1 MGDWKLNQELKKKR
15 GNPAWVKGVSA
26 NPAGRPLGSRH
37 AISTGVL
44 TEFSALVNS
53 DEAATSLRTLMIED
67 AGRFWTIAASLLPR
81 EVAMT
86 VQQRLPGNLSADQ
99 WQRLTGL
106 LAIAEA
112 AGAKGT
118 PEEVAA
124 RIERAL
130 HAEFA
135 APPEPLA
142 IEHKPALPPP
152 PYGQAETSSASVT

>member
-1 MGDWKLNQELKKKR
+1 
-15 GNPAWVKGVSA
+15 
-26 NPAGRPLGSRH
+26 
-37 AISTGVL
+37 L

-53 DEAATSLRTLMIED
+53 DEAAASLRALMIAD
-67 AGRFWTIAASLLPR
+67 GGRFWTIAASLLPR
-81 EVAMT
+81 EVS
-86 VQQRLPGNLSADQ
+86 VQLNQRLPGNLSADQ

-130 HAEFA
+130 YAEFA
-135 APPEPLA
+135 QPPEPLQ
-142 IEHKPALPPP
+142 IEHQPALAMETVATCASLPSP
-152 PYGQAETSSASVT
+152 PYRKTEP

>member
-1 MGDWKLNQELKKKR
+1 MERKKLNQQLEKKKR
-15 GNPAWVKGVSA
+15 GNPAWQKGVSA

-53 DEAATSLRTLMIED
+53 DEAAASLRALMIED

-81 EVAMT
+81 EVALS

-118 PEEVAA
+118 PDEVAA
-124 RIERAL
+124 RIERAVY
-130 HAEFA
+130 AEFA
-135 APPEPLA
+135 PEPLV
-142 IEHKPALPPP
+142 IEHAPAILPPP
-152 PYGQAETSSASVT
+152 PYQ

>member
-1 MGDWKLNQELKKKR
+1 MNQQLGKKKR
-15 GNPAWVKGVSA
+15 GNPTWQKGVSA
-26 NPAGRPLGSRH
+26 NPAGRPLGSRS

-53 DEAATSLRTLMIED
+53 DEAAASLRTLMIED
-67 AGRFWTIAASLLPR
+67 AGRFWTIAASMLPR
-81 EVAMT
+81 EVALS
-86 VQQRLPGNLSADQ
+86 VQQRLPGKLSEDQ
-99 WQRLTGL
+99 WQRLMGL

-130 HAEFA
+130 RAEFA
-135 APPEPLA
+135 EPVLSLIPAPP
-142 IEHKPALPPP
+142 
-152 PYGQAETSSASVT
+152 YR